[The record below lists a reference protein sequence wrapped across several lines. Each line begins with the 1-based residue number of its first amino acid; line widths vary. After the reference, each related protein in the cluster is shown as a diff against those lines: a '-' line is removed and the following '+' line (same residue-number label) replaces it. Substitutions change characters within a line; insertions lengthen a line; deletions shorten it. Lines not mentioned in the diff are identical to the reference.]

1 MRGFRRSRPAGD
13 EGSPR
18 FSREGAEA
26 EAAEELRRAMDRAGV
41 PGPPAGVVAA
51 PPGPAAPAA
60 EVEGEAGA
68 EAGGPE
74 APRPAVRRVR
84 KAPPGGAARRS
95 GGPPARRA

>member
-1 MRGFRRSRPAGD
+1 MRRSRPAGD
-13 EGSPR
+13 DGSPR
-18 FSREGAEA
+18 FSREDAEA

-51 PPGPAAPAA
+51 PGAPAA

-68 EAGGPE
+68 EPGGAE

-95 GGPPARRA
+95 GGPPARGA